1 MLLHLGQLLH
11 LGLQHTSQSSWL
23 LLTKYIWALVSV
35 WFIISSK
42 PCGWY
47 TALILW
53 SVPHNLNSSSL
64 TLLTNSWPWS
74 DITIFASLY
83 LVIRLYRKSA
93 TPRGPI
99 YIYLSEQVK
108 FKPRLTCF
116 GFVKTVSKF
125 WYLWPAIRKENYGTE
140 LPLERLFCAPIQK
153 RACLIT
159 VLDRLTTNVVNIY
172 IITCAKYPT
181 LQLIS
186 DITYPQPI
194 SL

>member
-74 DITIFASLY
+74 DITIFAWWSGCTGNPPHLEDRYIFIYQSKLSLNQGWTWLKQALKKYQY
-83 LVIRLYRKSA
+83 LITLLRFAKKKKVLASSKLFQNFDICDRLYARK
-93 TPRGPI
+93 I
-99 YIYLSEQVK
+99 M
-108 FKPRLTCF
+108 
-116 GFVKTVSKF
+116 
-125 WYLWPAIRKENYGTE
+125 E
-140 LPLERLFCAPIQK
+140 LNFH
-153 RACLIT
+153 
-159 VLDRLTTNVVNIY
+159 
-172 IITCAKYPT
+172 
-181 LQLIS
+181 
-186 DITYPQPI
+186 
-194 SL
+194 

>member
-108 FKPRLTCF
+108 FKPRLNLTQASI
-116 GFVKTVSKF
+116 KKVSISNNFATFCKKKKKKF
-125 WYLWPAIRKENYGTE
+125 WLRQNCFKILIFVTGYTQGKLWNWTFIRKIILRAYSETSVFNYC
-140 LPLERLFCAPIQK
+140 PW
-153 RACLIT
+153 
-159 VLDRLTTNVVNIY
+159 
-172 IITCAKYPT
+172 
-181 LQLIS
+181 
-186 DITYPQPI
+186 
-194 SL
+194 

>member
-1 MLLHLGQLLH
+1 MRVVHRTDPVVRTTQLKQLL
-11 LGLQHTSQSSWL
+11 
-23 LLTKYIWALVSV
+23 VNPV
-35 WFIISSK
+35 
-42 PCGWY
+42 
-47 TALILW
+47 
-53 SVPHNLNSSSL
+53 
-64 TLLTNSWPWS
+64 TNSWPWS

-83 LVIRLYRKSA
+83 LVIRLYRKFA

-108 FKPRLTCF
+108 FKPRLNLTQASIKKVSISSNFATFCKKKKGF
-116 GFVKTVSKF
+116 GFVKTFSKF
-125 WYLWPAIRKENYGTE
+125 WYLWQAIRKENYGTG